1 MKETKLDTFETLRAI
16 IQEKFEMDAAAI
28 QPDTILEDLGIDS
41 LHAFDI
47 IFEVEEKFDI
57 QVPNP
62 QVPIKTI
69 QDVVDLIDKARQAKG
84 V

>member
-47 IFEVEEKFDI
+47 IFEVEERFDI
-57 QVPNP
+57 QVPNT

-69 QDVVDLIDKARQAKG
+69 QDVLDLIDKARQAKG
-84 V
+84 A